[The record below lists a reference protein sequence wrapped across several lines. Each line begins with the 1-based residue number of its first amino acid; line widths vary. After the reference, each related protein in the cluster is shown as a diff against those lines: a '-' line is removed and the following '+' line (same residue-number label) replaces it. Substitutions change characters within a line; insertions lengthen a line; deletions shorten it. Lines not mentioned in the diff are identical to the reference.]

1 MARKPFAGRNK
12 YVAQILNQPEETRK
26 KKTEKE
32 KWVAEKLEEA
42 SCIFH
47 ALAQHHVN
55 KKHEEEWVE
64 LVARERERLLDDAE
78 LALNEHW
85 DD

>member
-32 KWVAEKLEEA
+32 KWVEETLEES
-42 SCIFH
+42 SCIFW
-47 ALAQHHVN
+47 ALAEKHVQD
-55 KKHEEEWVE
+55 KQLEERAQLVE
-64 LVARERERLLDDAE
+64 DERQRYGGRGGA
-78 LALNEHW
+78 ACG
-85 DD
+85 